1 MDRPTVQ
8 IKILDE
14 RAPMPAY
21 QTDLAAGFDLA
32 ACLPRGKIATGSV
45 VLEPGAIAKI
55 PCGFACAIP
64 EGFEGQV
71 RPRSGLSTKH
81 GITVPNAPGTIDPD
95 YRGEIHVAL
104 INLGP
109 EPYEIHHGDRV
120 AQMIIAP
127 VAHAQLTQTQ
137 ELDAT
142 ERGEGGFG
150 STGGLKAPVSG

>member
-1 MDRPTVQ
+1 MDRPVIRIQ
-8 IKILDE
+8 LLDE
-14 RAPMPAY
+14 RASAPAY

-32 ACLPRGKIATGSV
+32 ACLPRGKISTGSV

-81 GITVPNAPGTIDPD
+81 GVTVPNAPGTIDPD

-109 EPYEIHHGDRV
+109 APYEIHDGDRV

-127 VAHAQLTQTQ
+127 VAHAQLVSV
-137 ELDAT
+137 EALDETA
-142 ERGEGGFG
+142 RGAGGFG
-150 STGGLKAPVSG
+150 STGGLKTPAG